1 MAEASRLSL
10 CASLWASSS
19 VGSGM
24 ITGIVTASR
33 EAIITLHIARP
44 DPKPPHP
51 TSRGWL
57 HEKPW
62 LLIILILHYFNRL
75 LAELAGT
82 PKARSCPYCFS

>member
-33 EAIITLHIARP
+33 EAIITLTVRGPAGQEQEIQKIRVEGVLSEQRQILG
-44 DPKPPHP
+44 
-51 TSRGWL
+51 TSQS
-57 HEKPW
+57 K
-62 LLIILILHYFNRL
+62 
-75 LAELAGT
+75 T
-82 PKARSCPYCFS
+82 